1 MRASNRRV
9 RISFCALLFAP
20 LTNVAAQENGPT
32 VTTLLSTGTTVVG
45 ETLRYPAAGAAHVTA
60 EIVTLPPGVRTAPH
74 KHGVPMFAY
83 ILDGEITVDYGD
95 RGKRT
100 YHKGDSIMEAM
111 DVVHF
116 GADAGARPARIL
128 VVFMGAEGVAD
139 TIPMK

>member
-1 MRASNRRV
+1 MRGSNRYV
-9 RISFCALLFAP
+9 LIFFGALLSAP
-20 LTNVAAQENGPT
+20 LTSVAAQDNGPT

-45 ETLRYPAAGAAHVTA
+45 ETLRYPAGGGAHVTA

-83 ILDGEITVDYGD
+83 ILDGEITVDYGE

-100 YHKGDSIMEAM
+100 YHKGESIMEAM
-111 DVVHF
+111 DVAHF
-116 GADAGARPARIL
+116 GADAGSQPVRIL

-139 TIPMK
+139 TIPTK

>member
-1 MRASNRRV
+1 MRASNRHV
-9 RISFCALLFAP
+9 LISFCALLFAP

-32 VTTLLSTGTTVVG
+32 VTTLLSTGTTVAG
-45 ETLRYPAAGAAHVTA
+45 ETLRYPTGAAHVTA
-60 EIVTLPPGVRTAPH
+60 EIVTLPPGVQTALH

-111 DVVHF
+111 DVAHF
-116 GADAGARPARIL
+116 GADAGAQPVRIL

>member
-1 MRASNRRV
+1 MRASDRRGL
-9 RISFCALLFAP
+9 IFACALSVSP
-20 LTNVAAQENGPT
+20 LTSVAAQDNGPT
-32 VTTLLSTGTTVVG
+32 VTGLLSTGTTIAG
-45 ETLRYPAAGAAHVTA
+45 ETLHYPASGAAHVTA
-60 EIVTLPPGVRTAPH
+60 EIVTLPPGLRTALH

-111 DVVHF
+111 DVAHF
-116 GADAGARPARIL
+116 GTDTGTQPVRIL
-128 VVFMGAEGVAD
+128 VVFMGAEGVPD